1 MDERRWILANEFA
14 EVAVSLDLA
23 ANGPRLR
30 LEDLRSGRV
39 RYASPLDLECFV
51 HGPAG
56 HLETLLDPAVRW
68 SEAHLDQRPS
78 PEKERPW

>member
-1 MDERRWILANEFA
+1 MDGRWILANEFA
-14 EVAVSLDLA
+14 EVAVSLDLT

-51 HGPAG
+51 FGPSG
-56 HLETLLDPAVRW
+56 HLEALLDPAGRW
-68 SEAHLDQRPS
+68 DDDH
-78 PEKERPW
+78 ER